1 MLQIEPMTTDRFHD
15 EMLPRRQFNPR
26 NISDERISPSLQHS
40 HGRRDFRVDHPDEQ
54 QTIVLNGVE
63 RNARDLLVFQLL
75 ILDRHL
81 RREKNASLRLARG
94 RKWTSATEGPSKS
107 RRRDDP
113 SASAASSPATGDEV
127 GRESTCQ

>member
-26 NISDERISPSLQHS
+26 NISDERVSPSLQHS

-81 RREKNASLRLARG
+81 RR
-94 RKWTSATEGPSKS
+94 
-107 RRRDDP
+107 
-113 SASAASSPATGDEV
+113 
-127 GRESTCQ
+127 